1 MNEAKLKPC
10 PLCGGKAE
18 LKKIEM
24 PRDISFGGYYYE
36 VHCKCTRYAGAREAQ
51 EMIDYWNRRATDEKR
66 QYI

>member
-10 PLCGGKAE
+10 PRCGGKAE
-18 LKKIEM
+18 LKKIEL

-51 EMIDYWNRRATDEKR
+51 EMIDFWNRRATDG
-66 QYI
+66 Q